1 MSRVKYECWV
11 SWNQELI
18 TWGMLILNG
27 LGRESSSP
35 HWEGNITCW
44 CPGLCTG
51 ILELRPTVRATYF
64 VAPEFRMTNLN
75 LGRQSPKSSPTAS
88 VILLWEFLLLN
99 VRSRVI
105 LACNGYNASKG
116 GLLDW
121 LNPEAVIAHSKK
133 RGGLESADSTC
144 EFNHFTSFDH
154 LFIFK
159 VYRQRKL
166 AMFRKFIER
175 SCMKRV
181 IFDCFSLQLGRVFL
195 GIGVGV
201 PFSCRFGWPFFL
213 GVRVIAGTGSSSIL
227 GFLVAFLPAQKCPS
241 PPGLLLST
249 KLLSYSTNKT
259 SHKVQ
264 QRFRQPKTAG
274 ISGQLFSRIH
284 SWLCGYTL

>member
-1 MSRVKYECWV
+1 M
-11 SWNQELI
+11 
-18 TWGMLILNG
+18 
-27 LGRESSSP
+27 
-35 HWEGNITCW
+35 
-44 CPGLCTG
+44 
-51 ILELRPTVRATYF
+51 
-64 VAPEFRMTNLN
+64 
-75 LGRQSPKSSPTAS
+75 
-88 VILLWEFLLLN
+88 
-99 VRSRVI
+99 I

-175 SCMKRV
+175 PCMKRG

-213 GVRVIAGTGSSSIL
+213 GVRVIAGTGSSSNTWISGCL
-227 GFLVAFLPAQKCPS
+227 AARTKTPLPPRFVAFYSATQ
-241 PPGLLLST
+241 LL
-249 KLLSYSTNKT
+249 NK
-259 SHKVQ
+259 Q
-264 QRFRQPKTAG
+264 N
-274 ISGQLFSRIH
+274 
-284 SWLCGYTL
+284 